1 MKLKFSL
8 TKEMKVL
15 IVILVAGLFFGLM
28 FVNNYSN
35 MYMLEGFAGVD
46 TDATVSPTNLNLDK
60 KFAKGSVSIQQA
72 LGVANPQ

>member
-1 MKLKFSL
+1 MKLKLNL

-15 IVILVAGLFFGLM
+15 LVILIAGLFFGLM

-35 MYMLEGFAGVD
+35 MYMLEGFAGID
-46 TDATVSPTNLNLDK
+46 TDGTFTPTNSKFDK
-60 KFAKGSVSIQQA
+60 KIANGSVSVTQA